1 MKLPSNLFYSIII
14 SVFFDYND
22 YKANYIGL
30 ILFCF
35 SGAKNLSRVNS
46 FYSIKKN
53 QLFIG
58 SSFSHNVLSAMVLEI
73 MNNFALET
81 PAQEWV
87 SIVFRSRIVL
97 SPEISRVSELT
108 CNGTDYL
115 VSSAEHVHV
124 CCAPTLLFQRSGKE
138 THGVIVNARNIFR
151 HTFR

>member
-1 MKLPSNLFYSIII
+1 LFLINNI
-14 SVFFDYND
+14 
-22 YKANYIGL
+22 KL
-30 ILFCF
+30 ILFYTWF
-35 SGAKNLSRVNS
+35 SSITMIIKPIIFWILILFSSTKILSRVNS
-46 FYSIKKN
+46 FYGIKKN
-53 QLFIG
+53 RLFIG
-58 SSFSHNVLSAMVLEI
+58 SSFSHVLSVVLEI

-151 HTFR
+151 RTFR